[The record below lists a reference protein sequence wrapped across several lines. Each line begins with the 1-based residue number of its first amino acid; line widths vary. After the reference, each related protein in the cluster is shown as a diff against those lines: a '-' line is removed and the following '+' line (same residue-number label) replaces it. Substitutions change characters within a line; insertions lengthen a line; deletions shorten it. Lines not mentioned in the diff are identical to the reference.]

1 MAARRVRAFKRWM
14 KQEGIE
20 CSDAL
25 ELTVSAAQGLSIT
38 ALADL
43 RVGDA
48 VARIPKAACLTVV
61 TTSARDMIDAAG
73 LDGSLGLAVAI
84 MHERSLGEQSP
95 WAPYLAALPERETIP
110 LVWTAEEA
118 EELLRGTE
126 LHETV
131 KEDRAVMLEDW
142 KESIEPLRDQL
153 GTRFE
158 RFFGFEDYLVARTLI
173 ASRSFQV
180 DDHHHGV
187 GMVPLADI
195 FNHKTGAEDVHLNTS
210 ASSGDGESEG
220 NESTTSSVGH
230 TTGATTTDDDD
241 DDDDDDLEMVMVK
254 DVKVGAE
261 VFNTYGLLGNAAL
274 LHGYGFTEPDN
285 PFDIVNIDLELVL
298 QWGASLF
305 SGQHCRARLS
315 LWRRLG
321 YSGCAS
327 HNSEYFEISFNGE
340 PPNELLF
347 LLYIMLLQQDAYDK
361 IDLALATAG
370 NSNGHMDG
378 ILSDKSE
385 KLSDITAEFS
395 EAVLLTNTICNAL
408 LSLADMRESLYGKN
422 SFEDDIEALKRCCSI
437 KEKKLHH
444 SLMLRIS
451 ERKIIQKFRTFASSS
466 SQVRTGEAS
475 PRKKLKR
482 K

>member
-1 MAARRVRAFKRWM
+1 MEMAARRVRAFKRWM

-25 ELTVSAAQGLSIT
+25 DLTVSAAQGLSIT

-43 RVGDA
+43 HVGDA
-48 VARIPKAACLTVV
+48 VARIPKAACLTIV

-84 MHERSLGEQSP
+84 MQERSLGEQSP
-95 WAPYLAALPERETIP
+95 WAPYLAVLPEREAIP
-110 LVWTAEEA
+110 LVWTA

-131 KEDRAVMLEDW
+131 KEDRTVMLEDW
-142 KESIEPLRDQL
+142 KESIEPLRDQI

-158 RFFGFEDYLVARTLI
+158 RFFGFEDYLAARTLI

-210 ASSGDGESEG
+210 ASSGDSESEEGESGSEEG
-220 NESTTSSVGH
+220 NESTT
-230 TTGATTTDDDD
+230 T
-241 DDDDDDLEMVMVK
+241 DDDDLEMVMVK
-254 DVKVGAE
+254 DVKAGAE

-274 LHGYGFTEPDN
+274 LHRYRFTEPDN

-305 SGQHCRARLS
+305 SGQHRRARLS

-340 PPNELLF
+340 PPNELLL
-347 LLYIMLLQQDAYDK
+347 LLYIMLLQQNAYDK

-422 SFEDDIEALKRCCSI
+422 SIEDDVEALKRCSI

-466 SQVRTGEAS
+466 SQVRTSEAS
-475 PRKKLKR
+475 PRKKLKQ